1 MWGQILVNGM
11 IAGGKYAM
19 LALGF
24 SLIFGV
30 ARIMNLTHTAYYMLS
45 AYLIWYFNQTLA
57 MPLPISYILSITMVV
72 AIGMAVYKVMV
83 APVRER
89 VTAVLIITLVL
100 AMVFQ
105 EAVLIIFG
113 GHYRTLPK
121 LVSGTT
127 QFGGMTLTYQ
137 HLFTL
142 GAVIFVLVAIWLLL
156 FKSRLG
162 IAIRAMAIDREVANL
177 MGMPE
182 SKIASIT
189 VAISVGLSAIAGAV
203 VAPLFILEPA
213 MWMHPLV
220 VVMAAVIL
228 GGLGSIKGSIIG
240 AFILAFAEVGLVFL
254 LPQLAFLRGAVSM
267 AVMLGVLM
275 IRPEGLFGIFMEG
288 ER

>member
-1 MWGQILVNGM
+1 
-11 IAGGKYAM
+11 M

-45 AYLIWYFNQTLA
+45 AYLIYYFNETLS
-57 MPLPISYILSITMVV
+57 MPLALSCLLAVALVV
-72 AIGMAVYKVMV
+72 AAGMAVYKVMV

-100 AMVFQ
+100 AIVFQ
-105 EAVLIIFG
+105 EVVVIIFG
-113 GHYRTLPK
+113 SHYRTLPK
-121 LVSGTT
+121 LISGTARFAGT
-127 QFGGMTLTYQ
+127 TLTYQ

-142 GAVIFVLVAIWLLL
+142 CAVIMVLGGIWLVL

-162 IAIRAMAIDREVANL
+162 IAIRAMAMDREVANL

-182 SKIASIT
+182 SRIAGIT
-189 VAISVGLSAIAGAV
+189 VAISVGLAAIAGAV
-203 VAPLFILEPA
+203 VAPLFILEQA

-240 AFILAFAEVGLVFL
+240 AFILAFAEIILVFL
-254 LPQLAFLRGAVSM
+254 VPKLAFLRGAVSM
-267 AVMLGVLM
+267 TVMLAVLM

>member
-1 MWGQILVNGM
+1 MWGQILMNGM

-45 AYLIWYFNQTLA
+45 AYLIFYFNQTLA
-57 MPLPISYILSITMVV
+57 MPLVLSYVLSITMVV
-72 AIGMAVYKVMV
+72 VIGMAVYKVMV

-89 VTAVLIITLVL
+89 FTAVLIITLVL
-100 AMVFQ
+100 AMVVQ

-121 LVSGTT
+121 LVTGTT
-127 QFGGMTLTYQ
+127 QFSGMTLTYQ

-142 GAVIFVLVAIWLLL
+142 VAVFFVLGAIWLLL
-156 FKSRLG
+156 FKSKLG
-162 IAIRAMAIDREVANL
+162 IAIRAMAMDREVANL

-182 SKIASIT
+182 SNIAGIT
-189 VAISVGLSAIAGAV
+189 VAISVGLAAVAGAV
-203 VAPLFILEPA
+203 VAPLFIVEPV

-240 AFILAFAEVGLVFL
+240 AFILAFAEVALVFL

>member
-1 MWGQILVNGM
+1 M

-45 AYLIWYFNQTLA
+45 AYLIYYFNQTLA
-57 MPLPISYILSITMVV
+57 MPLLLSYVLSITMVI

-100 AMVFQ
+100 AMVVQ

-121 LVSGTT
+121 LISGTT
-127 QFGGMTLTYQ
+127 QFSGMTLTYQ

-142 GAVIFVLVAIWLLL
+142 GAVIFVLGAIWLLL

-162 IAIRAMAIDREVANL
+162 IAIRAMAMDREVANL

-182 SKIASIT
+182 SQIAGIT
-189 VAISVGLSAIAGAV
+189 VAISVGLAAIAGAV
-203 VAPLFILEPA
+203 VAPLFIVEPA

-267 AVMLGVLM
+267 AVMLAVLM

>member
-1 MWGQILVNGM
+1 MWEQIFVNGI

-24 SLIFGV
+24 SLIYGV

-45 AYLIWYFNQTLA
+45 AYLIFYLHQTLA
-57 MPLPISYILSITMVV
+57 VPLILSYILSIIIVV
-72 AIGMAVYKVMV
+72 IIGMAAYKVMV

-89 VTAVLIITLVL
+89 FTAVLIITLVL
-100 AMVFQ
+100 AMVVQ
-105 EAVLIIFG
+105 EAVLIVFG
-113 GHYRTLPK
+113 GHYRTLTK

-127 QFGGMTLTYQ
+127 SFSGMTLTNQ

-142 GAVIFVLVAIWLLL
+142 GAVIFVLGSIWILL
-156 FKSRLG
+156 FRTSLG
-162 IAIRAMAIDREVANL
+162 IAIRAMAMDREVANL

-182 SKIASIT
+182 SQIAGIT
-189 VAISVGLSAIAGAV
+189 VAISVGLAAVAGAV
-203 VAPLFILEPA
+203 VAPLYILEPA

-254 LPQLAFLRGAVSM
+254 VPQLAFLRGAVSM
-267 AVMLGVLM
+267 AVLLAVLM

>member
-45 AYLIWYFNQTLA
+45 AYLIYYFNQTLS
-57 MPLPISYILSITMVV
+57 MPLALSYILSITMVIV
-72 AIGMAVYKVMV
+72 IGMAVYKVMV

-89 VTAVLIITLVL
+89 FTAVLIITLVL
-100 AMVFQ
+100 AMVVQ

-127 QFGGMTLTYQ
+127 QFSGMTLTYQ

-142 GAVIFVLVAIWLLL
+142 GAVIFVLGAIWLLL

-162 IAIRAMAIDREVANL
+162 IAIRAMAMDREVANL

-182 SKIASIT
+182 SQIASIT
-189 VAISVGLSAIAGAV
+189 VAISVGLAAIAGAV
-203 VAPLFILEPA
+203 VAPLFIVEPA

-267 AVMLGVLM
+267 AVMLAVLM

>member
-162 IAIRAMAIDREVANL
+162 IAIRAMAMDREVANL

>member
-1 MWGQILVNGM
+1 MWGQILMNGM

-45 AYLIWYFNQTLA
+45 AYLIYYFNQTLA
-57 MPLPISYILSITMVV
+57 MPLVPSYILSVVMVI
-72 AIGMAVYKVMV
+72 ALGMAVYKALVG
-83 APVRER
+83 PVRER
-89 VTAVLIITLVL
+89 FTAVLIITLVL

-105 EAVLIIFG
+105 EMVLILFG

-121 LVSGTT
+121 VVTGTAR
-127 QFGGMTLTYQ
+127 FLGVTLTYQ
-137 HLFTL
+137 HIFTL
-142 GAVIFVLVAIWLLL
+142 GAVLFVLAAIWMLL
-156 FKSRLG
+156 FRSKLG
-162 IAIRAMAIDREVANL
+162 IAIRAMAMDREVANL

-182 SKIASIT
+182 GNIATIT
-189 VAISVGLSAIAGAV
+189 VAVSVGLAAIAGAF
-203 VAPLFILEPA
+203 VAPLFIVEPA

-267 AVMLGVLM
+267 AVMLLVLM
-275 IRPEGLFGIFMEG
+275 VRPEGLFGIFMEG

>member
-45 AYLIWYFNQTLA
+45 AYLIYYFNQTLA
-57 MPLPISYILSITMVV
+57 MPLALSYVLSIAMVI

-100 AMVFQ
+100 AMVVQ

-162 IAIRAMAIDREVANL
+162 IAIRAMAMDREVANL

-182 SKIASIT
+182 SQIASIT
-189 VAISVGLSAIAGAV
+189 VAISVGLAAIAGAV
-203 VAPLFILEPA
+203 VAPLFIVEPA

-267 AVMLGVLM
+267 AVMLAVLM

>member
-45 AYLIWYFNQTLA
+45 AYLIYYFNQTLA
-57 MPLPISYILSITMVV
+57 MPLALSYVLSITMVV
-72 AIGMAVYKVMV
+72 VIGMAVYKVMV

-89 VTAVLIITLVL
+89 FTAVLIITLVL
-100 AMVFQ
+100 AMVVQ
-105 EAVLIIFG
+105 EAVVIIFG

-127 QFGGMTLTYQ
+127 QFSGMTLTYQ

-142 GAVIFVLVAIWLLL
+142 GAVMVVLVAIWLLL

-162 IAIRAMAIDREVANL
+162 IAIRAMAMDREVANL

-182 SKIASIT
+182 SQIASIT
-189 VAISVGLSAIAGAV
+189 VAISVGLAAIAGAV

-267 AVMLGVLM
+267 AVMLAVLM